1 MQVFVESGD
10 GLERRLLVDLP
21 KEQVETEMEKK
32 LTELAKTIRLDGFRP
47 GKVSV
52 RVVRQRFGDR
62 VRQEV
67 YGDLIQATFY
77 EAAKQSGVVPVGDP
91 SIELRDAAEEG
102 GLSYTATFQVM
113 LEIVLADLSGKEIVK
128 PVAEV
133 TEADMDEMID
143 KLRRQH
149 QSWEE
154 VDREAQDGDTVH
166 IDFKGFIDG
175 DAFEGGSAE
184 DAPLVLGSGTMID
197 GFESGLLGAKGGETR
212 IVEVAFPEDYRVEHL
227 AGKPASFEIT
237 VRKVLEARLPDVD
250 EQFIKDFG
258 VEEGTEEAL
267 RAEVRKNME
276 TELEQKLSGL
286 IKDNVMALLREV
298 NPFEVPDAMIRQEA
312 ERMKQQALDD
322 MQARGQQ
329 SSLDLPVSLF
339 EEQARVRVHLGL
351 LVGEI
356 IDQQGFDA
364 SEDDVRQMIEQL
376 AQSYENPQEVVDY
389 YLGNPQQRASL
400 EKLVLENKVV
410 DWVLDQVAV
419 KKDRRTFSEV
429 MNPGQAGEEPNR
441 SQK

>member
-1 MQVFVESGD
+1 
-10 GLERRLLVDLP
+10 
-21 KEQVETEMEKK
+21 
-32 LTELAKTIRLDGFRP
+32 
-47 GKVSV
+47 
-52 RVVRQRFGDR
+52 
-62 VRQEV
+62 
-67 YGDLIQATFY
+67 
-77 EAAKQSGVVPVGDP
+77 
-91 SIELRDAAEEG
+91 
-102 GLSYTATFQVM
+102 
-113 LEIVLADLSGKEIVK
+113 
-128 PVAEV
+128 
-133 TEADMDEMID
+133 
-143 KLRRQH
+143 
-149 QSWEE
+149 
-154 VDREAQDGDTVH
+154 
-166 IDFKGFIDG
+166 
-175 DAFEGGSAE
+175 
-184 DAPLVLGSGTMID
+184 
-197 GFESGLLGAKGGETR
+197 
-212 IVEVAFPEDYRVEHL
+212 
-227 AGKPASFEIT
+227 
-237 VRKVLEARLPDVD
+237 
-250 EQFIKDFG
+250 
-258 VEEGTEEAL
+258 
-267 RAEVRKNME
+267 ME

>member
-1 MQVFVESGD
+1 M
-10 GLERRLLVDLP
+10 
-21 KEQVETEMEKK
+21 
-32 LTELAKTIRLDGFRP
+32 
-47 GKVSV
+47 
-52 RVVRQRFGDR
+52 
-62 VRQEV
+62 
-67 YGDLIQATFY
+67 
-77 EAAKQSGVVPVGDP
+77 
-91 SIELRDAAEEG
+91 
-102 GLSYTATFQVM
+102 
-113 LEIVLADLSGKEIVK
+113 
-128 PVAEV
+128 
-133 TEADMDEMID
+133 
-143 KLRRQH
+143 
-149 QSWEE
+149 
-154 VDREAQDGDTVH
+154 H

-419 KKDRRTFSEV
+419 KKDKRTFSEV
-429 MNPGQAGEEPNR
+429 MNPEQAGEEPNR

>member
-1 MQVFVESGD
+1 MQVSVESGE

-21 KEQVETEMEKK
+21 KEQVETEVEKK
-32 LTELAKTIRLDGFRP
+32 LTELAKNIRLDGFRP
-47 GKVSV
+47 GKVPV
-52 RVVRQRFGDR
+52 RVVRQRFGDQ

-77 EAAKQSGVVPVGDP
+77 EAAEQSNVAPVGDP

-113 LEIVLADLSGKEIVK
+113 PEIELADLSGKEVVK

-133 TEADMDEMID
+133 TEADVDEMID
-143 KLRRQH
+143 KLRRQR

-154 VDREAQDGDTVH
+154 VDRAAQDGDTVH

-175 DAFEGGSAE
+175 EAFEGGTAE
-184 DAPLVLGSGTMID
+184 DVPLVLGSGSMID
-197 GFESGLLGAKGGETR
+197 GFESGLLGAKAGETR
-212 IVEVAFPEDYRVEHL
+212 TVEVTFPEDYRAEHL

-237 VRKVLEARLPDVD
+237 VRKVLEARLPEID
-250 EQFIKDFG
+250 EQFVKDFG

-276 TELEQKLSGL
+276 TELAQKLSGL
-286 IKDNVMALLREV
+286 AKDNVMALLREA
-298 NPFEVPDAMIRQEA
+298 NPVEVPDAMVKQEA
-312 ERMKQQALDD
+312 ERMKQQAMAD

-329 SSLDLPVSLF
+329 SSLDLPASLF
-339 EEQARVRVHLGL
+339 EGQARVRVHLGL

-356 IDQQGFDA
+356 IDKQGLEA

-376 AQSYENPQEVVDY
+376 AQSYEDPQEVVDY
-389 YLGNPQQRASL
+389 YLNNPQQRASL
-400 EKLVLENKVV
+400 ENLVLENKVV
-410 DWVLDQVAV
+410 DWVLEQVEV
-419 KKDRRTFSEV
+419 KEDKRTFSEV
-429 MNPGQAGEEPNR
+429 MNPEQQAQN
-441 SQK
+441 

>member
-1 MQVFVESGD
+1 MQVSVESGE

-21 KEQVETEMEKK
+21 KEQVETEVEKK
-32 LTELAKTIRLDGFRP
+32 LTELAKNIRLDGFRP
-47 GKVSV
+47 GKVPV
-52 RVVRQRFGDR
+52 RVVRQRFGDQ

-77 EAAKQSGVVPVGDP
+77 EAAEQSNVAPVGDP

-113 LEIVLADLSGKEIVK
+113 PEIELADLSGKEVVK

-133 TEADMDEMID
+133 TEADVDEMID
-143 KLRRQH
+143 KLRRQR

-154 VDREAQDGDTVH
+154 VDRAAQDGDTVH

-175 DAFEGGSAE
+175 EAFEGGSAE
-184 DAPLVLGSGTMID
+184 DVPLVLGSGSMID
-197 GFESGLLGAKGGETR
+197 GFESGLLGAKAGETR
-212 IVEVAFPEDYRVEHL
+212 TVEVTFPEDYRAEHL

-237 VRKVLEARLPDVD
+237 VRKVLEARLPEID
-250 EQFIKDFG
+250 EQFVKDFG

-276 TELEQKLSGL
+276 TELAQKLSGL
-286 IKDNVMALLREV
+286 AKDNVMALLREA
-298 NPFEVPDAMIRQEA
+298 NPVEVPDAMVKQEA
-312 ERMKQQALDD
+312 ERMKQQAMAD

-329 SSLDLPVSLF
+329 SSLDLPASLF
-339 EEQARVRVHLGL
+339 EGQARVRVHLGL

-356 IDQQGFDA
+356 IDKQGLEA

-376 AQSYENPQEVVDY
+376 AQSYEDPQEVVDY
-389 YLGNPQQRASL
+389 YLNNPQQRASL
-400 EKLVLENKVV
+400 ENLVLENKVV
-410 DWVLDQVAV
+410 DWVLEQVEV
-419 KKDRRTFSEV
+419 KEDKRTFSEV
-429 MNPGQAGEEPNR
+429 MNPEQQAQN
-441 SQK
+441 

>member
-1 MQVFVESGD
+1 MQVSVESGE

-21 KEQVETEMEKK
+21 KERVETEVEKK
-32 LTELAKTIRLDGFRP
+32 LTELAKNIRLDGFRP
-47 GKVSV
+47 GKVPV
-52 RVVRQRFGDR
+52 RVVRQRFGDQ

-77 EAAKQSGVVPVGDP
+77 EAAEQSSVAPVGDP

-113 LEIVLADLSGKEIVK
+113 PEIELADLSGKEVVK

-133 TEADMDEMID
+133 TEADVDEMIER
-143 KLRRQH
+143 LRQQRRT
-149 QSWEE
+149 WEE
-154 VDREAQDGDTVH
+154 VDRAAQDGDTVH

-175 DAFEGGSAE
+175 EAFEGGSAE
-184 DAPLVLGSGTMID
+184 DVPLVLGSGSMID
-197 GFESGLLGAKGGETR
+197 GFESGLLGAKAGETR
-212 IVEVAFPEDYRVEHL
+212 TVEVTFPEDYRAEHL

-237 VRKVLEARLPDVD
+237 VRKVLEARLPEID
-250 EQFIKDFG
+250 EQFVKDFG

-286 IKDNVMALLREV
+286 VKDNVMTLLREA
-298 NPFEVPDAMIRQEA
+298 NPLEVPDAMVKQEA
-312 ERMKQQALDD
+312 ERMKQQALAD

-329 SSLDLPVSLF
+329 SSLDLPASLF

-356 IDQQGFDA
+356 IDKQGLEA

-376 AQSYENPQEVVDY
+376 AQSYEDPQEVVDY
-389 YLGNPQQRASL
+389 YLNNPQQRASL
-400 EKLVLENKVV
+400 ENLVLENKVV
-410 DWVLDQVAV
+410 DWVLDQVEV
-419 KKDRRTFSEV
+419 KEDKRTFSEV
-429 MNPGQAGEEPNR
+429 MNPEQQAQN
-441 SQK
+441 